1 MRISVTCEDLRH
13 ILAHLAGPMLAVAGL
28 SRVYKRLKALLGCDD
43 LLVPS
48 TDVLIAV

>member
-13 ILAHLAGPMLAVAGL
+13 ILAHQAGPMLAVAGL
-28 SRVYKRLKALLGCDD
+28 TLGCIKALLGCDD